1 MHGLNMY
8 DYGARFYGPEG
19 SQFFTVDPLAE
30 KYYSISPYAY
40 CANNPIYF
48 IDPDGRQIDPANQDE
63 YDRMQRQVERKH
75 DRLDN
80 KLQRLQNRGASQAR
94 IDKVA
99 DRVNQLAQTENNLNA
114 LEASP
119 VMYQLN
125 SLDPATNSQG
135 YLSYN
140 ANGNNGNGAVVINY
154 IKGSTSNFVHESTHA
169 GQYETHDVAFANA
182 NPGGNNT
189 IGIDL
194 HDEVAAYK
202 AQYAFSPS
210 SVTGL
215 QSNVQV
221 NNINGITPNWVQN
234 IFDPMTNTHPYQA
247 QHIGIVPVNTG
258 TTVNTLIQAYPRVNF
273 GGINPDLTLRQLYPN
288 IIQR

>member
-1 MHGLNMY
+1 
-8 DYGARFYGPEG
+8 
-19 SQFFTVDPLAE
+19 
-30 KYYSISPYAY
+30 
-40 CANNPIYF
+40 
-48 IDPDGRQIDPANQDE
+48 
-63 YDRMQRQVERKH
+63 MQRQVERKH

-154 IKGSTSNFVHESTHA
+154 IKGVLLILYMNRHMRDNMKHMM
-169 GQYETHDVAFANA
+169 
-182 NPGGNNT
+182 
-189 IGIDL
+189 L
-194 HDEVAAYK
+194 L
-202 AQYAFSPS
+202 
-210 SVTGL
+210 L
-215 QSNVQV
+215 QMRILVV
-221 NNINGITPNWVQN
+221 IT
-234 IFDPMTNTHPYQA
+234 
-247 QHIGIVPVNTG
+247 
-258 TTVNTLIQAYPRVNF
+258 L
-273 GGINPDLTLRQLYPN
+273 
-288 IIQR
+288 